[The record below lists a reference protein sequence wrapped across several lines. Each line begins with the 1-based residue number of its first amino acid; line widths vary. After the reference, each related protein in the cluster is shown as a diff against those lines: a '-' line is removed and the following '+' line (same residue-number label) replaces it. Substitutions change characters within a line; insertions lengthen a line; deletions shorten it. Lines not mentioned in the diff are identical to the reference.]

1 MFVWPFL
8 NDSSQERLSKY
19 RGKQFGLHKG
29 NQTFLQMIW
38 ACVENKVSDQT
49 MQMLKLIPI
58 LAKCTYQHVPYARP
72 RLMYSLLQVIMGG
85 GRRYFL
91 PNTTMDPETNTVDKN
106 QRQDG
111 LDLIKVFLRGYI
123 LI

>member
-1 MFVWPFL
+1 
-8 NDSSQERLSKY
+8 
-19 RGKQFGLHKG
+19 
-29 NQTFLQMIW
+29 MIW
-38 ACVENKVSDQT
+38 ACVENKLSNKT

-58 LAKCTYQHVPYARP
+58 LAKCTCQHVPYPGP
-72 RLMYSLLQVIMGG
+72 RLIYSLLQVIMGG